1 MAMDIK
7 ELFAKQEEMKQKN
20 LNAKTEKES
29 EITKVMTFYIG
40 DQVYGIEIPSVI
52 EIIGVPH
59 ITVVPGIPYY
69 IKGIINVRSK
79 VVPVIDMRSRFGKPE
94 KEYNER
100 TNTIIIEE
108 GGVSVG
114 VIVDEVIGVLPVFA
128 KNIADSPDRIG
139 VNDNKFI
146 KYLLEMQDGI
156 KLVLDVNKLI
166 YDGDMYMP
174 DDM

>member
-1 MAMDIK
+1 MDIK
-7 ELFAKQEEMKQKN
+7 ELFAKQEEMKRKN
-20 LNAKTEKES
+20 LNAKAEKES
-29 EITKVMTFYIG
+29 EVTKVMTFFIG

-59 ITVVPGIPYY
+59 ITIVPGIPYY

-79 VVPVIDMRSRFGKPE
+79 VVPVIDMRARFGKPE
-94 KEYNER
+94 REYNER
-100 TNTIIIEE
+100 KNTIIIEDS
-108 GGVSVG
+108 GVTVG

-128 KNIADSPDRIG
+128 KNIANSPDRIG

-156 KLVLDVNKLI
+156 KLILDVTKLI
-166 YDGDMYMP
+166 FDGDQFLAVNE
-174 DDM
+174 

>member
-1 MAMDIK
+1 MDIK

-20 LNAKTEKES
+20 LNAKNEKES

-94 KEYNER
+94 REYTER
-100 TNTIIIEE
+100 TNTIIIED
-108 GGVSVG
+108 S
-114 VIVDEVIGVLPVFA
+114 GVLHPVEIKKMA
-128 KNIADSPDRIG
+128 RRIKARSRRLTYA
-139 VNDNKFI
+139 VLCF
-146 KYLLEMQDGI
+146 YLTVFEI
-156 KLVLDVNKLI
+156 I
-166 YDGDMYMP
+166 RSTR
-174 DDM
+174 

>member
-1 MAMDIK
+1 MDIK

-20 LNAKTEKES
+20 LNAKNEKES
-29 EITKVMTFYIG
+29 EITKVLTFFIG
-40 DQVYGIEIPSVI
+40 DQVYGIEIPMVI

-79 VVPVIDMRSRFGKPE
+79 VVPVIDMRSRFGKEE

-108 GGVSVG
+108 GGVTVG
-114 VIVDEVIGVLPVFA
+114 VIVDEVIGVIPVYA
-128 KNIADSPDRIG
+128 KNIANSPDRIG

-156 KLVLDVNKLI
+156 KLVLDVAKLI
-166 YDGDMYMP
+166 YDGEMYLG
-174 DDM
+174 DE

>member
-1 MAMDIK
+1 MDIK
-7 ELFAKQEEMKQKN
+7 ELFAKQEEIKRKN
-20 LNAKTEKES
+20 LNAKNEKES

-79 VVPVIDMRSRFGKPE
+79 VVPVIDMRSRFGKEE
-94 KEYNER
+94 KEYTDR

-108 GGVSVG
+108 AGVSVG
-114 VIVDEVIGVLPVFA
+114 VIVDEVIGVIPVFQ
-128 KNIADSPDRIG
+128 KNIANSPDRIG
-139 VNDNKFI
+139 VKHNKFI
-146 KYLLEMQDGI
+146 KYLLEMPDGI
-156 KLVLDVNKLI
+156 KLVLDVAKLI
-166 YDGDMYMP
+166 YDGDMYLT
-174 DDM
+174 DE

>member
-1 MAMDIK
+1 MDIK
-7 ELFAKQEEMKQKN
+7 ELFAKQEEMKRKN
-20 LNAKTEKES
+20 LNAKAEKES

-79 VVPVIDMRSRFGKPE
+79 VVPVIDMRSRFGKEE

-114 VIVDEVIGVLPVFA
+114 VIVDEVIGVIPVYA
-128 KNIADSPDRIG
+128 KNIANSPDRIG

-156 KLVLDVNKLI
+156 KLVLDVAKLI
-166 YDGDMYMP
+166 YDGDMYLSEE
-174 DDM
+174 

>member
-1 MAMDIK
+1 MDIK
-7 ELFAKQEEMKQKN
+7 ELFAKQEEMKRKTLNSKN
-20 LNAKTEKES
+20 EKES

-40 DQVYGIEIPSVI
+40 DQVYGIEIPYVI

-79 VVPVIDMRSRFGKPE
+79 VVPVIDMRSRFGKEE

-108 GGVSVG
+108 SGVSVG
-114 VIVDEVIGVLPVFA
+114 VIVDEVIGVIPVYQ
-128 KNIADSPDRIG
+128 KYIANSPDRIG

-156 KLVLDVNKLI
+156 KLVLDVSKLI
-166 YDGDMYMP
+166 FDGDMFTMT
-174 DDM
+174 DE

>member
-1 MAMDIK
+1 MDIK
-7 ELFAKQEEMKQKN
+7 ELFAKQEEMKRKN
-20 LNAKTEKES
+20 LNAKAEKES
-29 EITKVMTFYIG
+29 EVTKVMTFYIG

-59 ITVVPGIPYY
+59 ITIVPGIPYY

-79 VVPVIDMRSRFGKPE
+79 VVPVIDMRCRFGKPE
-94 KEYNER
+94 REYNER
-100 TNTIIIEE
+100 TNTIIIEDS
-108 GGVSVG
+108 GVTVG

-128 KNIADSPDRIG
+128 KNIANSPDRIG

-156 KLVLDVNKLI
+156 KLVLDVAKLI
-166 YDGDMYMP
+166 YDGEMYLG
-174 DDM
+174 DE

>member
-1 MAMDIK
+1 MDIK

-20 LNAKTEKES
+20 LNAKAEKES
-29 EITKVMTFYIG
+29 EVTKVMTFYIG
-40 DQVYGIEIPSVI
+40 EQVYGIEIPNVI

-59 ITVVPGIPYY
+59 ITIVPGIPYY

-79 VVPVIDMRSRFGKPE
+79 VVPVIDMRCRFGKPE
-94 KEYNER
+94 REYNER
-100 TNTIIIEE
+100 TNTIIIEDS
-108 GGVSVG
+108 GVTVG

-128 KNIADSPDRIG
+128 KNIANSPDRIG

-156 KLVLDVNKLI
+156 KLVLDVGKLI
-166 YDGDMYMP
+166 YDGEMFISEE
-174 DDM
+174 

>member
-1 MAMDIK
+1 MDIK
-7 ELFAKQEEMKQKN
+7 ELFAKQEEMKRKN
-20 LNAKTEKES
+20 LNAKAEKES
-29 EITKVMTFYIG
+29 EVTKVMTFYIG

-59 ITVVPGIPYY
+59 ITIVPGIPYY

-79 VVPVIDMRSRFGKPE
+79 VVPVIDMRCRFGKPE
-94 KEYNER
+94 REYNER
-100 TNTIIIEE
+100 TNTIIIEDS
-108 GGVSVG
+108 GVTVG

-128 KNIADSPDRIG
+128 KNIANSPDRIG

-156 KLVLDVNKLI
+156 KLVLDVAKLI
-166 YDGDMYMP
+166 YDGDMIIG
-174 DDM
+174 DE

>member
-1 MAMDIK
+1 MDIK

-20 LNAKTEKES
+20 LNAKAEKES
-29 EITKVMTFYIG
+29 EITKVLTFFIG
-40 DQVYGIEIPSVI
+40 DQVYGIEIPCVI

-79 VVPVIDMRSRFGKPE
+79 VVPVIDMRSRFGKEE

-108 GGVSVG
+108 SGVTVG

-128 KNIADSPDRIG
+128 KNIANSPDRIG

-156 KLVLDVNKLI
+156 KLVLDVAKLI
-166 YDGDMYMP
+166 YDGEMYLG
-174 DDM
+174 DE

>member
-1 MAMDIK
+1 MDIK
-7 ELFAKQEEMKQKN
+7 ELFAKQEEMKRKN
-20 LNAKTEKES
+20 LNAKAEKES

-79 VVPVIDMRSRFGKPE
+79 VVPVIDMRSRFGKEE

-108 GGVSVG
+108 SGVSVG
-114 VIVDEVIGVLPVFA
+114 VIVDEVIGVIPVYA
-128 KNIADSPDRIG
+128 KNIANSPDRIG

-156 KLVLDVNKLI
+156 KLVLDVAKLI
-166 YDGDMYMP
+166 YDGEMYLG
-174 DDM
+174 DE

>member
-1 MAMDIK
+1 MDIK
-7 ELFAKQEEMKQKN
+7 ELFAKQEEMKRKN
-20 LNAKTEKES
+20 LNAKAEKES
-29 EITKVMTFYIG
+29 EITKVLTFFIG
-40 DQVYGIEIPSVI
+40 DQIYGIEIPMVI

-79 VVPVIDMRSRFGKPE
+79 VVPVIDIRSRFGKEE

-108 GGVSVG
+108 GGVTVG
-114 VIVDEVIGVLPVFA
+114 VIVDEVIGVIPVYA
-128 KNIADSPDRIG
+128 KNIANSPDRIG

-156 KLVLDVNKLI
+156 KLVLDVAKLI
-166 YDGDMYMP
+166 YDGEMYLG
-174 DDM
+174 DE

>member
-1 MAMDIK
+1 MDIK
-7 ELFAKQEEMKQKN
+7 ELFAKQEEIKRKN
-20 LNAKTEKES
+20 LNAKNEKES

-79 VVPVIDMRSRFGKPE
+79 VVPVIDMRSRFGKEE
-94 KEYNER
+94 KEYTDR

-108 GGVSVG
+108 AGVSVG
-114 VIVDEVIGVLPVFA
+114 VIVDEVIGVIPVFQ
-128 KNIADSPDRIG
+128 KNIANSPDRIG
-139 VNDNKFI
+139 VNDNRFI
-146 KYLLEMQDGI
+146 KYLLETTDSI
-156 KLVLDVNKLI
+156 KLVLAVAKLI
-166 YDGDMYMP
+166 YDGDMYLT
-174 DDM
+174 DE

>member
-1 MAMDIK
+1 MDIK

-20 LNAKTEKES
+20 LNSKQEKES
-29 EITKVMTFYIG
+29 EVTKVMTFYIG
-40 DQVYGIEIPSVI
+40 EQVYGIEIPNVI

-79 VVPVIDMRSRFGKPE
+79 VVPVIDMRCRFGKPE
-94 KEYNER
+94 REYNER
-100 TNTIIIEE
+100 TNTIIIEDS
-108 GGVSVG
+108 GVTVG

-128 KNIADSPDRIG
+128 KNIANSPDRIG

-146 KYLLEMQDGI
+146 KYLLEMPDGI
-156 KLVLDVNKLI
+156 KLVLDVGKLI
-166 YDGDMYMP
+166 YDGDMYISEE
-174 DDM
+174 

>member
-1 MAMDIK
+1 MDIK
-7 ELFAKQEEMKQKN
+7 ELFAKQEEMQRKN
-20 LNAKTEKES
+20 LNAKNEKES

-79 VVPVIDMRSRFGKPE
+79 VVPVIDMRARFGKE
-94 KEYNER
+94 EREYTDR

-108 GGVSVG
+108 NGVTVG
-114 VIVDEVIGVLPVFA
+114 VIVDEVIGVTPIFA
-128 KNIADSPDRIG
+128 KYIANSPDRIG

-146 KYLLEMQDGI
+146 KYLLEMPDGI
-156 KLVLDVNKLI
+156 KLVLDVAKLI
-166 YDGDMYMP
+166 YDGDMFIP
-174 DDM
+174 EE

>member
-1 MAMDIK
+1 MDIK
-7 ELFAKQEEMKQKN
+7 ELFAKQEEIKRKN
-20 LNAKTEKES
+20 LNAKAEKES
-29 EITKVMTFYIG
+29 EVTKVMTFYIG
-40 DQVYGIEIPSVI
+40 EQVYGIEIPNVI

-79 VVPVIDMRSRFGKPE
+79 VVPVIDMRCRFGKPE
-94 KEYNER
+94 REYNER
-100 TNTIIIEE
+100 TNTIIIED
-108 GGVSVG
+108 GGVTVG

-156 KLVLDVNKLI
+156 KLVLDVGKLI
-166 YDGDMYMP
+166 YDGEMFIP
-174 DDM
+174 EE

>member
-1 MAMDIK
+1 MDIK
-7 ELFAKQEEMKQKN
+7 ELFAKQEEMKRKN
-20 LNAKTEKES
+20 LNAKAEKES

-79 VVPVIDMRSRFGKPE
+79 VVPVIDMRSRFGKEE
-94 KEYNER
+94 KEYNEC

-114 VIVDEVIGVLPVFA
+114 VIVDEVIGVLPVYA
-128 KNIADSPDRIG
+128 KNIANSPDRIG

-156 KLVLDVNKLI
+156 KLVLDVAKLI
-166 YDGDMYMP
+166 YDGDMYLTEE
-174 DDM
+174 

>member
-1 MAMDIK
+1 MDIK
-7 ELFAKQEEMKQKN
+7 DLLAKQEEMKQKN

-40 DQVYGIEIPSVI
+40 EQVYGIEIPFVI

-79 VVPVIDMRSRFGKPE
+79 VVPVISLRSRFGKE
-94 KEYNER
+94 EIEYTDR
-100 TNTIIIEE
+100 TNTIIIED

-114 VIVDEVIGVLPVFA
+114 VIVDEVIEVRSVFA
-128 KNIADSPDRIG
+128 KNIANSPERIG
-139 VNDNKFI
+139 VNNNKFI
-146 KYLLEMQDGI
+146 KYLLELPDGI
-156 KLVLDVNKLI
+156 KLILDVNKLI
-166 YDGDMYMP
+166 YDGEPMLTAE
-174 DDM
+174 

>member
-1 MAMDIK
+1 MDIK
-7 ELFAKQEEMKQKN
+7 ELFAKQEEMKRKN
-20 LNAKTEKES
+20 LNAKNEKES
-29 EITKVMTFYIG
+29 EITKVLTFFIG
-40 DQVYGIEIPSVI
+40 DQVYGIEIPMVI

-79 VVPVIDMRSRFGKPE
+79 VVPVIDMRSRFGKEE

-108 GGVSVG
+108 SGVTVG
-114 VIVDEVIGVLPVFA
+114 VIVDEVIGVIPVYQ
-128 KNIADSPDRIG
+128 KNIANSPDRIG

-156 KLVLDVNKLI
+156 KLVLDVAKLI
-166 YDGDMYMP
+166 YDGDMFLGEE
-174 DDM
+174 

>member
-1 MAMDIK
+1 MDIK
-7 ELFAKQEEMKQKN
+7 ELFAKQEEMQRKN
-20 LNAKTEKES
+20 LNAKAEKES

-79 VVPVIDMRSRFGKPE
+79 VVPVIDMRSRFGKEE

-100 TNTIIIEE
+100 TNTIMIEE

-114 VIVDEVIGVLPVFA
+114 VIVDEVIGVIPVYQ
-128 KNIADSPDRIG
+128 KYIANSPDRIG

-156 KLVLDVNKLI
+156 KLVLDVAKLI
-166 YDGDMYMP
+166 YDGDMYIP
-174 DDM
+174 EE

>member
-1 MAMDIK
+1 MDIK
-7 ELFAKQEEMKQKN
+7 ELFAKQEEMKRKN
-20 LNAKTEKES
+20 LNARTEKES
-29 EITKVMTFYIG
+29 EITKVLTFFIG
-40 DQVYGIEIPSVI
+40 EQVYGIEIPMVI

-79 VVPVIDMRSRFGKPE
+79 VVPVIDMRSRFGKEE

-108 GGVSVG
+108 SGVTVG
-114 VIVDEVIGVLPVFA
+114 VIVDEVIGVIPVYQ
-128 KNIADSPDRIG
+128 KNIANSPDRIG

-156 KLVLDVNKLI
+156 KLVLDVAKLI
-166 YDGDMYMP
+166 YDGDMIIG
-174 DDM
+174 DE